1 MATTG
6 DETLADVATTAADTL
21 ADEQRR
27 RIPAAVA
34 SIAAGILTLA
44 GGAITAMVFSDRPTV
59 HVLDAMRE
67 QLERNP
73 PQPGLK
79 ARQVLW
85 ADEHAVQ
92 LVLVGV
98 LLALAAAAIGLAL
111 SHLYRS
117 VKARR
122 PELRELILYAAIAGA
137 GLLAV
142 SSLLQAI
149 GSAISA
155 ASFADSANQSAAAAR
170 DALRPP
176 TVLAAGIMQIFGIF
190 ALAIGIVALSLNGM
204 RVGLLTRFLGVLGF
218 IVGVL
223 FVIPVGAASLPLVQ
237 ALWFVALGVL
247 FLGRW
252 PGGMPP
258 ACVTGEAQPWPT
270 QQELREARLG
280 RQAATKPDERPR
292 RATRRERAEPPE
304 TPAPELP
311 ERKPHPSSKKRKRK
325 RR

>member
-6 DETLADVATTAADTL
+6 DETLADVAITGADTL

-34 SIAAGILTLA
+34 SIAAGLLTLA
-44 GGAITAMVFSDRPTV
+44 GGAITALVFSDRPTV

-111 SHLYRS
+111 SHFYRS

-258 ACVTGEAQPWPT
+258 AWVTGEAQPWPT
-270 QQELREARLG
+270 QQELREARLE
-280 RQAATKPDERPR
+280 RQGAIKPDERPR
-292 RATRRERAEPPE
+292 RAGRRERAEPLK